1 MIICDQT
8 YRILVPL
15 NYFVEIFIMAFAKEL
30 IDTLKKELRL
40 HHITYVDIGKL
51 LDLSESSIKRLFSE
65 ADMSLSRLEKIC
77 DVIGTDIAQLAEKA
91 NKARRHVLEL
101 SYEKEKE
108 LVNDEKLLMI
118 GVHLIYGWSYDMI
131 LEKYHIDIHEGQRY
145 LTRLDSMGIIELL
158 AENRVRIILSPNF
171 QWIKDGPIQQF
182 FENQVQSEF
191 FTSHFTNKG
200 ELRLVVNGWM
210 SINSI
215 QVFHDNIHRLAKEF
229 EQHKDND
236 KTIPIEKKHGTTMV
250 IAIRPWTLNV
260 FEKHSKYAKKGG
272 DGQ

>member
-1 MIICDQT
+1 MIIYNQR
-8 YRILVPL
+8 YRIIIP
-15 NYFVEIFIMAFAKEL
+15 NWISVEKLIMAFAKEL
-30 IDTLKKELRL
+30 IDTLKKELR
-40 HHITYVDIGKL
+40 HNHITYVDIGRV
-51 LDLSESSIKRLFSE
+51 LDLSESSIKRLFSDG
-65 ADMSLSRLEKIC
+65 DMSLSRLEKIC
-77 DVIGTDIAQLAEKA
+77 EVIGIDISQLADKA
-91 NKARRHVLEL
+91 NEARRHVLEL

-108 LVNDEKLLMI
+108 LVNDVKLLMI

-158 AENRVRIILSPNF
+158 PENKVRIILSPNF

-200 ELRLVVNGWM
+200 ELRVVVNGWM

-229 EQHKDND
+229 ELHKDND
-236 KTIPIEKKHGTTMV
+236 KNIPIEQKRGTTMV

-260 FEKHSKYAKKGG
+260 FDKHSK
-272 DGQ
+272 